1 MEHLGCVYKKEF
13 LRCACVCVCAIF
25 ENYYLPVKLRPFITC
40 KQLTLLL
47 AFASLQSSDNPL
59 LNALASRTH
68 L

>member
-1 MEHLGCVYKKEF
+1 MLCV
-13 LRCACVCVCAIF
+13 CVCVCAIF

>member
-13 LRCACVCVCAIF
+13 LCCVCVCAIF

-47 AFASLQSSDNPL
+47 AFASLQSSDNLL